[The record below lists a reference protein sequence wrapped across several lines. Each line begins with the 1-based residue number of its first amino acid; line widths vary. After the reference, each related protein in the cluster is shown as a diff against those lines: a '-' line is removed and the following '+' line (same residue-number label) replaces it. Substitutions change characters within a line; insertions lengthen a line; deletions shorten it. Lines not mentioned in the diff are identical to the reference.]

1 MVKNIVISVLVILTS
16 IMALNYVFG
25 WFYLSKEEKIVKEFI
40 KSKPDTIKIEKWIN
54 KIDSTTHIKYVP
66 IKSQILQNNISKN
79 TSEYVKD
86 TLVPALKIA
95 SEQITEYKRIT
106 AKLEGELKIAKI
118 ERDNMNNQ
126 RVFYKNKYLSI
137 VTQDSTLNYSYN
149 ATLDIVNY
157 PKKGGFFKGSK
168 EYIDISSPD
177 KNFKVNGAEN
187 FIKEIYIKP
196 KRFGIGFNGGYVFVP
211 ELGKFYP
218 AFGVGLSYNFIT
230 F

>member
-66 IKSQILQNNISKN
+66 IKGQILQNNISKN
-79 TSEYVKD
+79 TSEYIKD

-106 AKLEGELKIAKI
+106 AKLEGELKIAKL
-118 ERDNMNNQ
+118 
-126 RVFYKNKYLSI
+126 VS
-137 VTQDSTLNYSYN
+137 
-149 ATLDIVNY
+149 
-157 PKKGGFFKGSK
+157 
-168 EYIDISSPD
+168 
-177 KNFKVNGAEN
+177 
-187 FIKEIYIKP
+187 
-196 KRFGIGFNGGYVFVP
+196 
-211 ELGKFYP
+211 
-218 AFGVGLSYNFIT
+218 
-230 F
+230 